1 MAEQNPNKKSF
12 TPDWLVRGV
21 LTKVGDVVDSFTG
34 RGSSQ
39 KSKLATSGLID
50 KLKALLD
57 SEIKEDRNGKFVPH
71 NIKLKMQWDKFSTD
85 EEDALKK
92 LEYEIHAAAIDHIND
107 NRYHTYAPIKVEV
120 KPDYFTEGVHL
131 IAGFDNF
138 AKDDENREV
147 DLKISIPNATVQ
159 DIVPQEILQKFE
171 GETILANFTVQGK
184 EIQNELHFTQGKR
197 LSVGRSK
204 ENDLAIADGSVSK
217 NHGSLV
223 INSEGKFV
231 VADTGSTNGT
241 FINGNRMAY
250 GRAFEINEG
259 DKITFGTVDV
269 YFKRLPKQ
277 TEFVV
282 ANDEEEP
289 APTQAGI
296 QIDLG
301 E

>member
-1 MAEQNPNKKSF
+1 MSEQTPNKKSI

-21 LTKVGDVVDSFTG
+21 LTKFGDVVDSFTG
-34 RGSSQ
+34 RGSSN

-57 SEIKEDRNGKFVPH
+57 SEVKEDRNGKFVPH
-71 NIKLKMQWDKFSTD
+71 KIKLKMQWDKFSTD
-85 EEDALKK
+85 EDDSLKK

-131 IAGFDNF
+131 IAGFDKYVSEEEQPE
-138 AKDDENREV
+138 A
-147 DLKISIPNATVQ
+147 DLKISIPNANVK
-159 DIVPQEILQKFE
+159 DLLPPEIAQKFE

-184 EIQNELHFTQGKR
+184 QIQNELQFIQSKR

-223 INSEGKFV
+223 INSEGKFM

-259 DKITFGTVDV
+259 DKVTFGTIDV
-269 YFKRLPKQ
+269 FFKRLPKQ

-282 ANDEEEP
+282 NNDEEP

-296 QIDLG
+296 QINL

>member
-1 MAEQNPNKKSF
+1 
-12 TPDWLVRGV
+12 
-21 LTKVGDVVDSFTG
+21 
-34 RGSSQ
+34 
-39 KSKLATSGLID
+39 
-50 KLKALLD
+50 LLD
-57 SEIKEDRNGKFVPH
+57 AEVKLDRNGKFVPH

-85 EEDALKK
+85 EDDALKK
-92 LEYEIHAAAIDHIND
+92 LAYEIHAAAIDHIND

-138 AKDDENREV
+138 AKDEENREV

-159 DIVPQEILQKFE
+159 ELVPQEILQKFE

-259 DKITFGTVDV
+259 DKVTFGTVDV
-269 YFKRLPKQ
+269 HFKRLPKQ
-277 TEFVV
+277 AEFVV
-282 ANDEEEP
+282 ADDEEP